1 LKAEVL
7 QSQTVQIGDEVRSFT
22 SGNFEVFRKQ
32 AVAPSLEPR
41 TGKAISSSGE
51 FWQREAENTE
61 KKTYILLVKL
71 M

>member
-1 LKAEVL
+1 VC
-7 QSQTVQIGDEVRSFT
+7 SFT

-51 FWQREAENTE
+51 FWQRESEDTE
-61 KKTYILLVKL
+61 KKNLRPHGETRVIPLSVSV
-71 M
+71 